1 MGRSQVRRSNG
12 IINACVDANTGD
24 RAGRIQEMKE
34 IEEKTIWIIR
44 YADGYMET
52 HYGTRAEAEAL
63 AEERCVLHLNDYII
77 A

>member
-1 MGRSQVRRSNG
+1 
-12 IINACVDANTGD
+12 
-24 RAGRIQEMKE
+24 MKKP
-34 IEEKTIWIIR
+34 EEQTIWIIR

-52 HYGTRAEAEAL
+52 YYGTRAEAEAR

>member
-1 MGRSQVRRSNG
+1 MLEK
-12 IINACVDANTGD
+12 DA
-24 RAGRIQEMKE
+24 KE
-34 IEEKTIWIIR
+34 QTIWIIR

>member
-1 MGRSQVRRSNG
+1 
-12 IINACVDANTGD
+12 
-24 RAGRIQEMKE
+24 MKKL
-34 IEEKTIWIIR
+34 EEKPKEQTIR